1 MIDNH
6 NQDQTT
12 TKKDLSFL
20 SMQVIWSLPE
30 DTTLA
35 EEIEKMMSITF
46 SGIAYNIETI
56 CKTCEIIYHADD
68 EIIEFELC
76 FVSPKYQDCIKACA
90 DLMNCGCFPNE
101 AECLFERNLRNE
113 KFAAQIWH
121 ESNDRNRNRFVMPH
135 FYDCACADTCLFTQF
150 FFLHAFVNKELE

>member
-1 MIDNH
+1 
-6 NQDQTT
+6 
-12 TKKDLSFL
+12 
-20 SMQVIWSLPE
+20 MQVIWSLPE

-56 CKTCEIIYHADD
+56 CKACEIIYHADD

-121 ESNDRNRNRFVMPH
+121 ESNDR
-135 FYDCACADTCLFTQF
+135 
-150 FFLHAFVNKELE
+150 K

>member
-1 MIDNH
+1 MNKEY
-6 NQDQTT
+6 NQEQTT
-12 TKKDLSFL
+12 IKKELSFL
-20 SMQVIWSLPE
+20 SIQVIWSLPE

-35 EEIEKMMSITF
+35 EEIEKMMSITY
-46 SGIAYNIETI
+46 SGTAYHIETI
-56 CKTCEIIYHADD
+56 CTTCEIVYHADD
-68 EIIEFELC
+68 QIIEFELC

-121 ESNDRNRNRFVMPH
+121 ESNDR
-135 FYDCACADTCLFTQF
+135 
-150 FFLHAFVNKELE
+150 K

>member
-1 MIDNH
+1 MIKEH

-56 CKTCEIIYHADD
+56 CKTCEIIYRL
-68 EIIEFELC
+68 I
-76 FVSPKYQDCIKACA
+76 V
-90 DLMNCGCFPNE
+90 
-101 AECLFERNLRNE
+101 
-113 KFAAQIWH
+113 
-121 ESNDRNRNRFVMPH
+121 
-135 FYDCACADTCLFTQF
+135 
-150 FFLHAFVNKELE
+150 

>member
-1 MIDNH
+1 
-6 NQDQTT
+6 
-12 TKKDLSFL
+12 
-20 SMQVIWSLPE
+20 MQVIWSLPE

-35 EEIEKMMSITF
+35 EEIEKMMSITY
-46 SGIAYNIETI
+46 SGTAYHIETI
-56 CKTCEIIYHADD
+56 CTTCEIVYHADD
-68 EIIEFELC
+68 QIIEFELC

-121 ESNDRNRNRFVMPH
+121 ESNDR
-135 FYDCACADTCLFTQF
+135 
-150 FFLHAFVNKELE
+150 K